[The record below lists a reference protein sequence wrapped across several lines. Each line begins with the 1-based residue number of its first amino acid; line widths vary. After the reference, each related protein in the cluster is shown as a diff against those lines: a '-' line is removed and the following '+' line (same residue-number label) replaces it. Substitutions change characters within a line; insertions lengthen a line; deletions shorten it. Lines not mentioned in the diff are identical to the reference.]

1 MRRTQVHGT
10 LTQAP
15 ALARAD
21 DLRLREELRA
31 QHDGGRKVSWSACRA
46 LGLGRTASAQ
56 TWQSGEIARLL
67 DAIAGVVH
75 HACEA
80 ERHVTFFVFDDDV
93 DQPVTDVISPTL
105 VRASL
110 AMGSIETKDGT
121 LI

>member
-1 MRRTQVHGT
+1 MDSVST
-10 LTQAP
+10 LP
-15 ALARAD
+15 R
-21 DLRLREELRA
+21 
-31 QHDGGRKVSWSACRA
+31 S
-46 LGLGRTASAQ
+46 GLGEQRRHKP
-56 TWQSGEIARLL
+56 GKVVKLRGYLMPF
-67 DAIAGVVH
+67 AGVVH

-80 ERHVTFFVFDDDV
+80 ERQVTFFVFDDDV

>member
-1 MRRTQVHGT
+1 MDSVST
-10 LTQAP
+10 LP
-15 ALARAD
+15 R
-21 DLRLREELRA
+21 
-31 QHDGGRKVSWSACRA
+31 S
-46 LGLGRTASAQ
+46 GLGEQ
-56 TWQSGEIARLL
+56 H
-67 DAIAGVVH
+67 AIAGVVH

>member
-10 LTQAP
+10 LTKAP

-75 HACEA
+75 HAW
-80 ERHVTFFVFDDDV
+80 RPSVTLRSSYLMTMLIN
-93 DQPVTDVISPTL
+93 PSP
-105 VRASL
+105 
-110 AMGSIETKDGT
+110 M
-121 LI
+121 